1 MTGGTKLIFLSIKYS
16 KNAEMNNL
24 LDNTFAKPD
33 FFTKKDLRSYYMKSK
48 LANPKVELRETVRLS
63 KEMLQNFHV
72 IVCNTV
78 VNFPETELAV
88 EYIHEEGHAF
98 KCRFEENCTAKHHGI
113 HGISM
118 SVNGFENDDIVRR
131 HAEMDYNVTFVLN
144 NAKGN
149 IVYDSHL
156 GFNYSKILNR
166 GSLKETMKA
175 VFEEIDKVMHYRNE
189 SPRKENISHM
199 FDSLF
204 SDN

>member
-78 VNFPETELAV
+78 VNFPETELAD

-98 KCRFEENCTAKHHGI
+98 KGRFT
-113 HGISM
+113 
-118 SVNGFENDDIVRR
+118 
-131 HAEMDYNVTFVLN
+131 EMNLLERKTFLICLTVC
-144 NAKGN
+144 
-149 IVYDSHL
+149 
-156 GFNYSKILNR
+156 
-166 GSLKETMKA
+166 SLIINHTLY
-175 VFEEIDKVMHYRNE
+175 I
-189 SPRKENISHM
+189 
-199 FDSLF
+199 
-204 SDN
+204 